1 MLAFNIDGTVEEN
14 IEAMTASMENV
25 ASGAVTYAVRKTSID
40 GLNVEKD
47 DVIGLTDNK
56 IVANGKD
63 INETTAK
70 LVETMMSEDK
80 VNITLFYGNDLKED
94 VANAL
99 KEMLEQKYPDCE
111 ITILNGGQPV
121 YYYLISL
128 E

>member
-1 MLAFNIDGTVEEN
+1 M
-14 IEAMTASMENV
+14 
-25 ASGAVTYAVRKTSID
+25 
-40 GLNVEKD
+40 
-47 DVIGLTDNK
+47 IGLTDNK